1 MIERAFV
8 GRVAELATLT
18 ATFTAPEAPWLLLVE
33 GPAGIGKSRLIAHFA
48 HTAPCRVLT
57 VTGTEDAQLQPRHLA
72 DDIAEQ
78 LADFAAV
85 AEETKQ
91 AGAPSGAEVLADVDF
106 ARGIRAGLGAAE
118 TLLVV
123 DDVQW
128 ADSESLRVLAYL
140 TRNRPRQGFRLL
152 LAYRDAGCPP
162 VLARLLRAPHV
173 RSVHLR
179 VPPFTEADV
188 DGLLPEETRARRA
201 RLFSASHGNPLY
213 LSLLAAL
220 PDPEL
225 ERTLRGENPDPA
237 SDDYA
242 AVDRT
247 IRAELA
253 ELPETQR
260 TVAQAAAVCGV
271 PPDLELLGATAGLP
285 EQTVADALD
294 GLVRRGVVVLGE
306 GTVTFVHPLVRTAA
320 YRSAGPGWLTVAHRR
335 AAQALRARDAPL
347 PARAGQL
354 EHAMLGRDEVAGA
367 ELRQAA
373 AQVIADAPAA
383 SARWLAIAQRIAPS
397 TADPLADAVALGR
410 ALLLSGAATR
420 AGETLDVAAATP
432 GPHQLEALLL
442 AARCARMLGRVDQA
456 RSLLARA
463 ADLPRRAGD
472 GPVQLELAI
481 LEMQDHQDAEG
492 QARLNALFGSAA
504 VEDPAVRAAATALR
518 GIGFLADGRVREA
531 EQLYPVCDQALTA
544 LDDLGF
550 REVVHAVPAFGW
562 CAYFLDHDAAG
573 LVHLERAIRVSR
585 RYGRTYAIAELHT
598 VRAYSLAKLGRLD
611 DAIAAADDATAA
623 ATTFHYPDLLAFAGA
638 IKLRTLQLT
647 APADLVAAQWHTVAA
662 LPRPAMRWWR
672 QVVDTTLADTA
683 RAVNLPLPGTPPLD
697 PRPGPLHPT
706 RLARAAHAA
715 IADRDLPTA
724 ADLVRRAEAACG
736 GALAPNVDPVIRVPT
751 GCGDA
756 ADLPTADALLGPME
770 IVHAG
775 AGEAGSADD
784 LLGPTTAYGEAGEA
798 GSVADLHAPTMAA
811 GTGAGEAGSDAD
823 LRRRA
828 MPAYGEAGE
837 VGSAADLH
845 APTMAAGTGA
855 GEAGSAADLHAPTMA
870 AGIGAAE
877 AGSVADLH
885 APTMAAGTGAGEAG
899 SVADLHAATMTAGA
913 GVGKVGTAA
922 DLAEPDLEHELF
934 RGSQVGAAA
943 MARADYAA
951 AIGDLAAAARAAELA
966 RVAFTRAGM
975 VVSAAQAELFA
986 GIVAGRR
993 GDFGAA
999 TSRFASARAVFVAA
1013 GAHRLVAETTSAQR
1027 SLAGGRP
1034 VTGADK
1040 LTRREREVA
1049 DLAARGHSNKDIAAL
1064 LYLSPRTVEDHLSRV
1079 LRKLGLTGRAG
1090 IARRLDELDRTP
1102 A

>member
-8 GRVAELATLT
+8 GRAAELATLT
-18 ATFTAPEAPWLLLVE
+18 ATFTAPDGPWLLLVE

-48 HTAPCRVLT
+48 HAAPCRVLT
-57 VTGTEDAQLQPRHLA
+57 VTGAEDAQLQPRYLA

-78 LADFAAV
+78 LGDFATTVGDV
-85 AEETKQ
+85 APRDRGTDRVD
-91 AGAPSGAEVLADVDF
+91 ALGSGAEVVADVGF
-106 ARGIRAGLGAAE
+106 ARRVRGGLGAVE

-128 ADSESLRVLAYL
+128 ADRESLRVLAFVI
-140 TRNRPRQGFRLL
+140 RNRPRGGFRVV
-152 LAYRDAGCPP
+152 LAYRDGACPP
-162 VLARLLRAPHV
+162 MLARLLRAPRV

-179 VPPFTEADV
+179 VPPFTAADV
-188 DGLLPEETRARRA
+188 DGLLPGETRARRA
-201 RLFSASHGNPLY
+201 RLLSASHGNPLY

-220 PDPEL
+220 PEPEL

-242 AVDRT
+242 VLDRT

-253 ELPETQR
+253 HLPETQR

-271 PPDLELLGATAGLP
+271 PPDLDLLGATAGLP
-285 EQTVADALD
+285 AQTVADALD
-294 GLVRRGVVVLGE
+294 GLVRRGVVVLGA

-320 YRSAGPGWLTVAHRR
+320 YRSAGPGWLTMAHRR
-335 AAQALRARDAPL
+335 AAQALRARDAPM

-410 ALLLSGAATR
+410 ALLLSGAAAR
-420 AGETLDVAAATP
+420 AGEALDAAAATP

-463 ADLPRRAGD
+463 ADLPRRADD
-472 GPVQLELAI
+472 GPDQLELAI
-481 LEMQDHQDAEG
+481 LEMQDHQDADG
-492 QARLNALFGSAA
+492 QARLDALFGSAA
-504 VEDPAVRAAATALR
+504 IEDPAVRAAATALR
-518 GIGFLADGRVREA
+518 GIGFIADGRLAEA
-531 EQLYPVCDQALTA
+531 EQLYPVCDRALTA
-544 LDDLGF
+544 LGDIGF
-550 REVVHAVPAFGW
+550 REVVHAIPAFGW

-573 LVHLERAIRVSR
+573 LAHLERAVRVSR

-672 QVVDTTLADTA
+672 QVVDITLAETA
-683 RAVNLPLPGTPPLD
+683 RALNLPHPVTPPLD
-697 PRPGPLHPT
+697 QRPGPLHPT
-706 RLARAAHAA
+706 HLARAAHAA
-715 IADRDLPTA
+715 IADHDLTGA
-724 ADLVRRAEAACG
+724 ADLVSRAETACG
-736 GALAPNVDPVIRVPT
+736 GALATDP
-751 GCGDA
+751 
-756 ADLPTADALLGPME
+756 
-770 IVHAG
+770 
-775 AGEAGSADD
+775 
-784 LLGPTTAYGEAGEA
+784 
-798 GSVADLHAPTMAA
+798 
-811 GTGAGEAGSDAD
+811 
-823 LRRRA
+823 
-828 MPAYGEAGE
+828 
-837 VGSAADLH
+837 
-845 APTMAAGTGA
+845 
-855 GEAGSAADLHAPTMA
+855 
-870 AGIGAAE
+870 
-877 AGSVADLH
+877 
-885 APTMAAGTGAGEAG
+885 
-899 SVADLHAATMTAGA
+899 
-913 GVGKVGTAA
+913 
-922 DLAEPDLEHELF
+922 AEPERELF

-951 AIGDLAAAARAAELA
+951 AIGDLASAARAAELA
-966 RVAFTRAGM
+966 ATAFTRAGM
-975 VVSAAQAELFA
+975 VVHAAQAELFA
-986 GIVAGRR
+986 GIVAGRC

-1027 SLAGGRP
+1027 SLAGSRP
-1034 VTGADK
+1034 VTGADA

-1049 DLAARGHSNKDIAAL
+1049 DLAARGHTNKDIAAL

-1090 IARRLDELDRTP
+1090 IARRLDELDHTP

>member
-1 MIERAFV
+1 
-8 GRVAELATLT
+8 
-18 ATFTAPEAPWLLLVE
+18 
-33 GPAGIGKSRLIAHFA
+33 
-48 HTAPCRVLT
+48 
-57 VTGTEDAQLQPRHLA
+57 
-72 DDIAEQ
+72 
-78 LADFAAV
+78 
-85 AEETKQ
+85 
-91 AGAPSGAEVLADVDF
+91 
-106 ARGIRAGLGAAE
+106 
-118 TLLVV
+118 
-123 DDVQW
+123 
-128 ADSESLRVLAYL
+128 
-140 TRNRPRQGFRLL
+140 
-152 LAYRDAGCPP
+152 
-162 VLARLLRAPHV
+162 
-173 RSVHLR
+173 
-179 VPPFTEADV
+179 
-188 DGLLPEETRARRA
+188 
-201 RLFSASHGNPLY
+201 
-213 LSLLAAL
+213 
-220 PDPEL
+220 
-225 ERTLRGENPDPA
+225 
-237 SDDYA
+237 
-242 AVDRT
+242 
-247 IRAELA
+247 
-253 ELPETQR
+253 
-260 TVAQAAAVCGV
+260 
-271 PPDLELLGATAGLP
+271 
-285 EQTVADALD
+285 
-294 GLVRRGVVVLGE
+294 
-306 GTVTFVHPLVRTAA
+306 
-320 YRSAGPGWLTVAHRR
+320 
-335 AAQALRARDAPL
+335 
-347 PARAGQL
+347 
-354 EHAMLGRDEVAGA
+354 
-367 ELRQAA
+367 
-373 AQVIADAPAA
+373 
-383 SARWLAIAQRIAPS
+383 
-397 TADPLADAVALGR
+397 
-410 ALLLSGAATR
+410 
-420 AGETLDVAAATP
+420 ETLDAAAATP

-504 VEDPAVRAAATALR
+504 IEDPAVRAAATALR
-518 GIGFLADGRVREA
+518 GIGFLADGRLRAA
-531 EQLYPVCDQALTA
+531 EQLYPICDQALTA

-647 APADLVAAQWHTVAA
+647 APPDLVAAQWHAVAA

-683 RAVNLPLPGTPPLD
+683 RAMNLPLPDTPPLD
-697 PRPGPLHPT
+697 RRPGPLHPT
-706 RLARAAHAA
+706 HLARAAHAA
-715 IADRDLPTA
+715 IADGDLATA

-736 GALAPNVDPVIRVPT
+736 GALATSVDPVVRVPT
-751 GCGDA
+751 ACGGA

-811 GTGAGEAGSDAD
+811 GTGA
-823 LRRRA
+823 
-828 MPAYGEAGE
+828 
-837 VGSAADLH
+837 
-845 APTMAAGTGA
+845 
-855 GEAGSAADLHAPTMA
+855 
-870 AGIGAAE
+870 AE

-885 APTMAAGTGAGEAG
+885 APTMAAGTGAAEAG
-899 SVADLHAATMTAGA
+899 SVADLHAPTMTAGTGA
-913 GVGKVGTAA
+913 GKVGTAA

-934 RGSQVGAAA
+934 RGSQVGSAA

-975 VVSAAQAELFA
+975 VVNAAQADLFA

-999 TSRFASARAVFVAA
+999 TSRFASARAIFIAA

-1027 SLAGGRP
+1027 RLAGSRP
-1034 VTGADK
+1034 VTGADA

-1090 IARRLDELDRTP
+1090 IARRLDELDSTP

>member
-1 MIERAFV
+1 M
-8 GRVAELATLT
+8 
-18 ATFTAPEAPWLLLVE
+18 
-33 GPAGIGKSRLIAHFA
+33 
-48 HTAPCRVLT
+48 
-57 VTGTEDAQLQPRHLA
+57 
-72 DDIAEQ
+72 
-78 LADFAAV
+78 
-85 AEETKQ
+85 
-91 AGAPSGAEVLADVDF
+91 
-106 ARGIRAGLGAAE
+106 
-118 TLLVV
+118 
-123 DDVQW
+123 
-128 ADSESLRVLAYL
+128 
-140 TRNRPRQGFRLL
+140 
-152 LAYRDAGCPP
+152 
-162 VLARLLRAPHV
+162 
-173 RSVHLR
+173 
-179 VPPFTEADV
+179 
-188 DGLLPEETRARRA
+188 
-201 RLFSASHGNPLY
+201 
-213 LSLLAAL
+213 
-220 PDPEL
+220 
-225 ERTLRGENPDPA
+225 
-237 SDDYA
+237 
-242 AVDRT
+242 
-247 IRAELA
+247 
-253 ELPETQR
+253 
-260 TVAQAAAVCGV
+260 
-271 PPDLELLGATAGLP
+271 
-285 EQTVADALD
+285 
-294 GLVRRGVVVLGE
+294 
-306 GTVTFVHPLVRTAA
+306 
-320 YRSAGPGWLTVAHRR
+320 
-335 AAQALRARDAPL
+335 
-347 PARAGQL
+347 
-354 EHAMLGRDEVAGA
+354 
-367 ELRQAA
+367 
-373 AQVIADAPAA
+373 IADAPAA

-410 ALLLSGAATR
+410 ALLLSGAAAR

-463 ADLPRRAGD
+463 ADLPRRTGD

-504 VEDPAVRAAATALR
+504 IEDPAVRAAATALR
-518 GIGFLADGRVREA
+518 GIGFLADGRLRAA
-531 EQLYPVCDQALTA
+531 EQLYPSCDQALTA

-611 DAIAAADDATAA
+611 DAIAAADDAAAA

-672 QVVDTTLADTA
+672 QVVDTALAETA
-683 RAVNLPLPGTPPLD
+683 RAMNLPLPDTPPLD
-697 PRPGPLHPT
+697 QRPGPLHPT
-706 RLARAAHAA
+706 HLARAAHAA
-715 IADRDLPTA
+715 VADGDLATA

-736 GALAPNVDPVIRVPT
+736 GALATSVDPVVRVPT
-751 GCGDA
+751 AC
-756 ADLPTADALLGPME
+756 
-770 IVHAG
+770 
-775 AGEAGSADD
+775 
-784 LLGPTTAYGEAGEA
+784 GEAGEA

-811 GTGAGEAGSDAD
+811 GTGA
-823 LRRRA
+823 
-828 MPAYGEAGE
+828 
-837 VGSAADLH
+837 
-845 APTMAAGTGA
+845 
-855 GEAGSAADLHAPTMA
+855 
-870 AGIGAAE
+870 AE

-885 APTMAAGTGAGEAG
+885 APTMTAGTGA
-899 SVADLHAATMTAGA
+899 
-913 GVGKVGTAA
+913 GKVGTAA

-966 RVAFTRAGM
+966 RAAFTRAGM
-975 VVSAAQAELFA
+975 VVNAAQADLFA

-1027 SLAGGRP
+1027 RLAGGRP
-1034 VTGADK
+1034 VTGADA

-1090 IARRLDELDRTP
+1090 IARRLDELDSTP